1 MKLGTFLEMY
11 GNWNGKALINDNSM
25 NKIVQ
30 DRTINIYEQR
40 KDLLERTVLTFNFY
54 EKQVYNYNGLY
65 YLCIFY
71 RKKCWCRRFNGQKPH

>member
-1 MKLGTFLEMY
+1 MKLGKFLEMY

-54 EKQVYNYNGLY
+54 NG
-65 YLCIFY
+65 IIIIIISD
-71 RKKCWCRRFNGQKPH
+71 

>member
-40 KDLLERTVLTFNFY
+40 KDLLERTVLTFDF
-54 EKQVYNYNGLY
+54 YNG
-65 YLCIFY
+65 IIII
-71 RKKCWCRRFNGQKPH
+71 RISD

>member
-40 KDLLERTVLTFNFY
+40 KDLFLHSIFITVLS
-54 EKQVYNYNGLY
+54 
-65 YLCIFY
+65 
-71 RKKCWCRRFNGQKPH
+71 

>member
-1 MKLGTFLEMY
+1 MTLGTFLEMY

-54 EKQVYNYNGLY
+54 NG
-65 YLCIFY
+65 IIIIIISD
-71 RKKCWCRRFNGQKPH
+71 

>member
-30 DRTINIYEQR
+30 DRTINIYEQ
-40 KDLLERTVLTFNFY
+40 
-54 EKQVYNYNGLY
+54 
-65 YLCIFY
+65 
-71 RKKCWCRRFNGQKPH
+71 QKRSVGETSSYIQFL

>member
-11 GNWNGKALINDNSM
+11 GNWTGKALINDNSM

-54 EKQVYNYNGLY
+54 NG
-65 YLCIFY
+65 IIII
-71 RKKCWCRRFNGQKPH
+71 RISD

>member
-11 GNWNGKALINDNSM
+11 GNWNVKALINDNSM

-54 EKQVYNYNGLY
+54 NG
-65 YLCIFY
+65 IIIIIISD
-71 RKKCWCRRFNGQKPH
+71 

>member
-54 EKQVYNYNGLY
+54 NG
-65 YLCIFY
+65 I
-71 RKKCWCRRFNGQKPH
+71 N